1 MTGVIL
7 MEDIKMSISDYYP
20 EEKAV
25 GPHKKFMMFFTDNLV
40 PWVGGNVEF
49 GVDFFGCL
57 ILCSTYK
64 HMKRVLSG
72 RPEVEEFRQK
82 WNKEITPVELDAFIN
97 WVLRPDSE
105 EGLSAYQNLF
115 AAIVLALEP
124 FYKTDEYAKLYID
137 NSAKTGGIVG
147 FLAREIQERNL
158 A

>member
-1 MTGVIL
+1 
-7 MEDIKMSISDYYP
+7 MSISDYFP

-49 GVDFFGCL
+49 GVDFLGC
-57 ILCSTYK
+57 IMLCSTFQ

-82 WNKEITPVELDAFIN
+82 WNKEITPEELDAFIS
-97 WVLRPDSE
+97 WTLRPDSE
-105 EGLSAYQNLF
+105 EGMGLYQNLF

-124 FYKTDEYAKLYID
+124 LYKTDENAKSYID
-137 NSAKTGGIVG
+137 YTAKCGGIIG
-147 FLAREIQERNL
+147 FLAREIQE
-158 A
+158 ASK